1 MLSVAWP
8 GTARVS
14 SPAVPSSSMGFAL
27 GDGRRVRLSK
37 AVSSVGSDTACDVVL
52 DGRDVKP
59 SHLLAL
65 LEGGACSIVPAGPGC
80 ALKHNGK
87 KVAQAVLAIGD
98 TVQVGRHELTLVW
111 CEEEAP
117 EAVPEPA
124 RDERVLGRLASFAA
138 RLLARRPARELMD
151 HLLDSMLETCGAD
164 CGFIATGSPGERRIV
179 SCRGKAP
186 SLDVA
191 DSIVERVLNAGAPVR
206 VAEVAADAG
215 LAGAPSVVAL
225 GVSSVVAVPLSLD
238 PQPAALYLGRR
249 LGRAPFSAADVDTAL
264 ALSALAA
271 LLLGASSELAALH
284 DEVDRL
290 SGALPTPT
298 FEGMIGDSP
307 VMRALYRD
315 IERLGPTP
323 LAVVIHG
330 ETGTGKELV
339 ARALHRKSRRRG
351 RFVAVSCAALPDT
364 LLERE
369 LFGHARGAFSGA
381 VGDRPGLFEA
391 ADGGTLF
398 LDEVAELSPAAQV
411 RLLRVTQ
418 EREVTRLG
426 ETWARK
432 LDVRLVSASHRS
444 LEAEVAAKRF
454 REDLRFRL
462 DEVRVEVPPLRDRG
476 GDVEL
481 IARAALRQA
490 NTRAT
495 GFTAKALEALRGYA
509 FPGNVREL
517 VSLVGRAAL
526 RCETD
531 RIGPELLELP
541 ARAIAPLEE
550 AEREFVRRHVREA
563 IAQCGGNKKEAAE
576 ALGIGLRS
584 IFRYLEGP

>member
-1 MLSVAWP
+1 
-8 GTARVS
+8 
-14 SPAVPSSSMGFAL
+14 MGFAL

-37 AVSSVGSDTACDVVL
+37 AVSSVGSDAACDVVL

-65 LEGGACSIVPAGPGC
+65 LEAGGCSVVPAGPQC
-80 ALKHNGK
+80 TLRHNGK
-87 KVAQAVLAIGD
+87 KVSQAVLAVGD
-98 TVQVGRHELTLVW
+98 TLQVGRHELTLVW
-111 CEEEAP
+111 CEDEGPGPTP
-117 EAVPEPA
+117 EVP
-124 RDERVLGRLASFAA
+124 RSERVLPRLASFAG
-138 RLLARRPARELMD
+138 RLLARRPARELVD
-151 HLLDSMLETCGAD
+151 HLLESMLETCGAD
-164 CGFIATGSPGERRIV
+164 CGFIATGPMGERRVV
-179 SCRGKAP
+179 SCRGRAP

-191 DSIVERVLNAGAPVR
+191 DSIVERVLSAGAPVL
-206 VAEVAADAG
+206 VAEVEADAG
-215 LAGAPSVVAL
+215 LAQAPSVVAL
-225 GVSSVVAVPLSLD
+225 GVTSVVAVPLSLE
-238 PQPAALYLGRR
+238 PHPAALYLGRR
-249 LGRAPFSAADVDTAL
+249 AGRAPFSPADVDTAL
-264 ALSALAA
+264 GLSALAA
-271 LLLGASSELAALH
+271 LLLGASNELAALH

-290 SGALPTPT
+290 SVAQPAAGY
-298 FEGMIGDSP
+298 EGMLGDSP
-307 VMRALYRD
+307 VMRELYRNID
-315 IERLGPTP
+315 RLGPTP

-339 ARALHRKSRRRG
+339 ARALHKKSRRRG

-381 VGDRPGLFEA
+381 TQDRPGLFEA

-398 LDEVAELSPAAQV
+398 LDEVAELSPQAQV

-432 LDVRLVSASHRS
+432 LDVRLIAASHRA
-444 LEAEVAAKRF
+444 LDAEVAAGRF
-454 REDLRFRL
+454 REDLRYRL
-462 DEVRVEVPPLRDRG
+462 DEVRLEVPALRDRG
-476 GDVEL
+476 ADIEL

-490 NTRAT
+490 HTRAA
-495 GFTAKALEALRGYA
+495 GFTAKALEALQGYP

-517 VSLVGRAAL
+517 VSLIGRAAL
-526 RCETD
+526 RCEGD
-531 RIGPELLELP
+531 RIGAELLELP
-541 ARAIAPLEE
+541 ARRIVPLEE

-563 IAQCGGNKKEAAE
+563 IAQCEGNKKEAAE